1 MNDTTDPNK
10 KSTLTMNRPNKL
22 SLTKTVESGKVK
34 QNFTHGRSKTVT
46 VEVRKTRTFTRKDG
60 RVDDQNTDQP
70 RLRIDALKNLDDNSV
85 SMVRDKNRLQQATSQ
100 VRSPASSGED
110 RRDRVIL
117 SREERARLEA
127 KQASAVAAD
136 AETTEAAT
144 VTDVAAQVE
153 APVVAQAETPAPV
166 QQPVAPQ
173 APVQAKRP
181 AREEEYEV
189 VRDKPGQGGYDKR
202 KMRVIEGPANNAA
215 RGNDRNV
222 VRRPNPNASGV
233 TTPLPVNVAAVVPP
247 VEEVDERTT
256 FRRAVTAPSP
266 TLSLDKDKD
275 KGEKRKIRL
284 KAGDD
289 NRRSTNKLTVSQ
301 ALDFQEERMRSLA
314 SVKRQREKMRRLEG
328 GMGDVKEK
336 VIREV
341 VIPENITVQELGNRM
356 AERVTDV
363 IKCLMKMGTLAT
375 ANQSID
381 ADTAELVVSEFGH
394 NFKRV
399 TEGDVENILIE
410 EEDNDANLMPRAPV
424 VTIMGHVDHGKT
436 SLLDA
441 LRKTNVVQGEAGG
454 ITQHIGA
461 YQVSAGEH
469 NQKVTFLDTPGHEAF
484 TAMRSRGA
492 KATDIVVL
500 VVAADDGIKA
510 QTEEAISHA
519 RAANVP
525 IIVAINKIDKPGA
538 DIARVKMELM
548 QHNLVGEEFGGDVQI
563 VEVSAKQKINLDG
576 LIDCILL
583 QAEVLDLKANP
594 NRKASG
600 VVVEAKV
607 DKGRGVLATLLVQRG
622 KLRVGDIVVAGAAWG
637 RVRAML
643 DDKSR
648 ECKAA
653 KPSQPVEIQ
662 GLGDAPLAG
671 DNFDVVDSEKTARE
685 ITEYRAKRIKDKH
698 NIVAARSL
706 DQLFAADKA
715 DLKELP
721 LVIKGDVQGS
731 VEAIIGS
738 VMKFNGEEVSVKV
751 AHSGV
756 GAITESDV
764 SLANATGSIIVGFN
778 VRATANARD
787 QARRD
792 GVDIRYYS
800 IIYDLVDDVKA
811 ALSGLLSPEMR
822 ENLLGYAEIRDVF
835 NITKVGKVAG
845 CMVTEGMIKR
855 GAKVRLLRD
864 NVVIHEGTLKTLKR
878 FKDEVKEVK
887 NGYECGMAFEN
898 YDDIRSGDMIE
909 AFEMESIARE
919 VE

>member
-10 KSTLTMNRPNKL
+10 KSTLTMNRPNQL

-60 RVDDQNTDQP
+60 AAPDQSTDQP
-70 RLRIDALKNLDDNSV
+70 RLRIDALKNLDDGGVSV
-85 SMVRDKNRLQQATSQ
+85 VRDKNRLQQATSQ
-100 VRSPASSGED
+100 VRTQSGAGDD

-127 KQASAVAAD
+127 KQQPQAASTEVEAVPPQ
-136 AETTEAAT
+136 AEEVKQAR
-144 VTDVAAQVE
+144 VEEVAKAVSQPE
-153 APVVAQAETPAPV
+153 APV
-166 QQPVAPQ
+166 
-173 APVQAKRP
+173 AKRG
-181 AREEEYEV
+181 RDEEYEV
-189 VRDKPGQGGYDKR
+189 VRDRGGDTGYAKR
-202 KMRVIEGPANNAA
+202 KMRVIETPSAHTAKQ
-215 RGNDRNV
+215 NDRNNI
-222 VRRPNPNASGV
+222 VRRPSNTNNSFSTTSPAS
-233 TTPLPVNVAAVVPP
+233 AAFVPP
-247 VEEVDERTT
+247 VLPLDDADERTT
-256 FRRAVTAPSP
+256 YRKAVVGSGAS
-266 TLSLDKDKD
+266 LLDKLDKEKD

-289 NRRSTNKLTVSQ
+289 NRRSSNKLTVSQ

-328 GMGDVKEK
+328 GGNEIKEK

-341 VIPENITVQELGNRM
+341 IIPETVSVQELANRM

-375 ANQSID
+375 ANQNID

-410 EEDNDANLMPRAPV
+410 EEDNAENLKSRAPV

-441 LRKTNVVQGEAGG
+441 LRKTNVVEGEAGG

-461 YQVSAGEH
+461 YQVAAGAD

-492 KATDIVVL
+492 KVTDIVVL

-519 RAANVP
+519 KAANVP

-538 DIARVKMELM
+538 DSARVKVELM
-548 QHNLVGEEFGGDVQI
+548 QHGLVGEEFGGDIQI
-563 VEVSAKQKINLDG
+563 VEVSAKQKINLEG
-576 LIDCILL
+576 LIDAILL
-583 QAEVLDLKANP
+583 QAEVLELKANP

-648 ECKAA
+648 DCKAA

-662 GLGDAPLAG
+662 GLGDAPMAG
-671 DNFDVVDSEKTARE
+671 DNFDVVDNEKTARE
-685 ITEYRAKRIKDKH
+685 ITEYRAKRIKDKQS
-698 NIVAARSL
+698 VVSARSL
-706 DQLFAADKA
+706 DQLFASAGKTEA
-715 DLKELP
+715 KEL
-721 LVIKGDVQGS
+721 LLIIKGDVQGS
-731 VEAIIGS
+731 VEAIMGS
-738 VMKFNGEEVSVKV
+738 VMKFNGDEVSVRV

-764 SLANATGSIIVGFN
+764 SLASATSAIIFGFN
-778 VRATANARD
+778 VRATANARE
-787 QARRD
+787 QARRL
-792 GVDIRYYS
+792 GIDIRYYS

-811 ALSGLLSPEMR
+811 ALSGLLSPEVR

-887 NGYECGMAFEN
+887 SGYECGMAFEN